1 MKMNKKFLKIR
12 EKAINRREEDNGDLL
27 IHIIG
32 VAE

>member
-1 MKMNKKFLKIR
+1 MEMNKKFLKIR
-12 EKAINRREEDNGDLL
+12 EKVINRGEVDNGDLL